1 MLTWADGLPSWAWL
15 GVVVLLVPLSCTAQS
30 ISGVVYDPEGA
41 VVPQSSRHAHA
52 GLHKNKQRAKAA
64 RPGSLASPIS
74 PEPTSCR

>member
-41 VVPQSSRHAHA
+41 VVPQPRVM
-52 GLHKNKQRAKAA
+52 LMRDYIKTNREQKQRD
-64 RPGSLASPIS
+64 RGV
-74 PEPTSCR
+74 